1 MIEPQYRHKELILI
15 YESASTVSGVVS
27 IWGIRV

>member
-1 MIEPQYRHKELILI
+1 MFEPQYRHKALILI
-15 YESASTVSGVVS
+15 YESESKVSGVVS